1 MKQTLEINETLLN
14 ARKNF
19 LSDETESSEN
29 WSSHFK
35 ENVRLWRKENL
46 NLGLACYREAYFV
59 RAVGP
64 CRHDAEALCIQI
76 SLYSCWV
83 S

>member
-1 MKQTLEINETLLN
+1 MKQTLEINETSLN

-46 NLGLACYREAYFV
+46 NLGLACHRDAYYM
-59 RAVGP
+59 RAVGL
-64 CRHDAEALCIQI
+64 CRHDAEELCIHI